1 MSKERDVGMKKCL
14 KTKEMSRQKVSKEAV
29 LTGNKKTGA
38 KRKPCQENE
47 MCREENVKRRRS
59 QGKKMP
65 KDKDAKGKRRQRKA
79 AETTSASRGIDDTR
93 KKTCHERRICQVS
106 GFRAVDKKGCQN
118 SEMPGASRIKRKWQ
132 HQTKMSR
139 ARNVKDKDFQ
149 EITQPTAMPARRP
162 GPVPIGSPLSYR
174 FFPLEN
180 LAGLYF
186 NTVSNKFYFS

>member
-93 KKTCHERRICQVS
+93 KRLVTREEFVKSLASELSTR
-106 GFRAVDKKGCQN
+106 RAVKIQKCQ
-118 SEMPGASRIKRKWQ
+118 EQAGSRESGSTRPRCREQ
-132 HQTKMSR
+132 EMSR
-139 ARNVKDKDFQ
+139 TKTSKRLRS
-149 EITQPTAMPARRP
+149 RRP
-162 GPVPIGSPLSYR
+162 CQPGGQGPFL
-174 FFPLEN
+174 
-180 LAGLYF
+180 
-186 NTVSNKFYFS
+186 